1 MHDTFVGRAAAPPA
15 HDVVARRRSQARAIA
30 IALASAAA
38 ALMAGLG
45 GLAFFHDSGPAFG
58 RKELPGGEVAL
69 AMPWLLEGGRRLESG
84 DAAAAVVAFSE
95 AERLAPKLGAATQL
109 RVEAATTAEASAK
122 QAERDQ
128 RIVDGLQRGKDA
140 LAAKD
145 WEEARSAGQELLR
158 EDPENV
164 EASALVTQAESGL
177 ARRRAESRAAVAPP
191 PPAAVAA
198 PAATPA
204 PEALIDAA
212 LAIDFQSEAPEGVL
226 TVFLDGSQ
234 ILREPFRFVRR
245 KGLFRSEAVAGG
257 LQANRPLSPGDHSL
271 RVYVALSGKPARLVD
286 LQGNFPGGGQR
297 TLRIQVTKAGEPSAR
312 LE

>member
-1 MHDTFVGRAAAPPA
+1 
-15 HDVVARRRSQARAIA
+15 
-30 IALASAAA
+30 
-38 ALMAGLG
+38 MAGLG
-45 GLAFFHDSGPAFG
+45 GLAFFHDTGPAFA

-69 AMPWLLEGGRRLESG
+69 AVPWLLEGRRRLVGG
-84 DAAAAVVAFSE
+84 DAEAAVVAFTE
-95 AERLAPKLGAATQL
+95 AERLAPGLGAATQL

-128 RIVDGLQRGKDA
+128 RVLDGLQRGQDA

-145 WEEARSAGQELLR
+145 WEGARSAALELLR
-158 EDPENV
+158 EDPENA
-164 EASALVTQAESGL
+164 EARTIVTQAESGL
-177 ARRRAESRAAVAPP
+177 ARRRAESRAAAVTPPVAT
-191 PPAAVAA
+191 AAA
-198 PAATPA
+198 PAAAPPA
-204 PEALIDAA
+204 EALIDAS

-257 LQANRPLSPGDHSL
+257 LQARRQLSPGDHSL
-271 RVYVALSGKPARLVD
+271 RIYVALSGKPARLVD
-286 LQGNFPGGGQR
+286 LQGSFPGGAQK
-297 TLRIQVTKAGEPSAR
+297 TLRIQVTKSGEPSAR